1 MPKGVATDKMLQLL
15 FVVSLWRTD
24 IFILVNFT
32 TKQMDDIHII
42 LMTLAQEETYQ
53 DVMLVCKDEI
63 ILGVRVFALAYP
75 LMAEVLKERSEQK
88 ELVVFLPDFKS
99 QEEFLTSGIKKE
111 KDREWLMEDVNFRD
125 IFEPVVENGT
135 HRTQEAHKAD
145 SNFTYLYAQNI

>member
-1 MPKGVATDKMLQLL
+1 MLQLL

-63 ILGVRVFALAYP
+63 ILGVRVLALAYP

-135 HRTQEAHKAD
+135 HSTQEPHKAD
-145 SNFTYLYAQNI
+145 SNFIYIYAQNI

>member
-15 FVVSLWRTD
+15 LVVSLWRTD
-24 IFILVNFT
+24 IFILVNFI

-42 LMTLAQEETYQ
+42 LMTLTQEDTYQ

-63 ILGVRVFALAYP
+63 IWGVRVLALAYP

-88 ELVVFLPDFKS
+88 ELVVVLPDFKS

-125 IFEPVVENGT
+125 IFEPVV
-135 HRTQEAHKAD
+135 
-145 SNFTYLYAQNI
+145 

>member
-1 MPKGVATDKMLQLL
+1 
-15 FVVSLWRTD
+15 
-24 IFILVNFT
+24 
-32 TKQMDDIHII
+32 MDDIHII

-63 ILGVRVFALAYP
+63 ILGVRVLALAYP

-99 QEEFLTSGIKKE
+99 HEEFLTSGIKKE

-125 IFEPVVENGT
+125 IFEPVVENGI
-135 HRTQEAHKAD
+135 HSAQEHHKAD
-145 SNFTYLYAQNI
+145 SNFTYLYAQHI